1 MSFETIE
8 TDSRSEWLAARRAG
22 IGASDIAGI
31 METSPW
37 TTPFQVW
44 ASKVAELPEEQG
56 DEAMRWGS
64 VLETVILDEWARDNR
79 PVTDRDQL
87 IRSTVN
93 PILMATPDGLTTT
106 PEGIPAVAEAKNRAE
121 YGWDEIPEHYYAQV
135 QWQLAVTTF
144 EVGYLIVL
152 HAGRRLE
159 TYEIEA
165 DNDFQAAQIEAA
177 NEFWKL
183 VEADE
188 PPSVE
193 ADDNSLMSDLW
204 PYHTEQAVEVG
215 PDVAVELYVARSEAK
230 AADVRKKA
238 AEAALKVILGEADT
252 AVVGQKVIA
261 TWREKGGVRRLLVKG
276 ASLDD

>member
-8 TDSRSEWLAARRAG
+8 TDSRSEWLTARRAG

-31 METSPW
+31 MGTSPW

-44 ASKVAELPEEQG
+44 GSKVAELPEEEG
-56 DEAMRWGS
+56 TEWMRWGS
-64 VLETVILDEWARDNR
+64 VLETVILDEWAKDNR

-87 IRSTVN
+87 IRSTRY

-106 PEGIPAVAEAKNRAE
+106 PEGIPAVAEAKNRSE
-121 YGWDEIPEHYYAQV
+121 YHFDEIPEHYYAQV

-165 DNDFQAAQIEAA
+165 NYDFQAAQIEAA
-177 NEFWKL
+177 TEFWKL

-188 PPSVE
+188 APPTE

-204 PYHTEQAVEVG
+204 PHHTEQTVEVG
-215 PDVAVELYVARSEAK
+215 PDIAIELYMARSEAK
-230 AADVRKKA
+230 AGDVRKKA

-252 AVVGQKVIA
+252 AVVGQKVVA

-276 ASLDD
+276 VSLDD